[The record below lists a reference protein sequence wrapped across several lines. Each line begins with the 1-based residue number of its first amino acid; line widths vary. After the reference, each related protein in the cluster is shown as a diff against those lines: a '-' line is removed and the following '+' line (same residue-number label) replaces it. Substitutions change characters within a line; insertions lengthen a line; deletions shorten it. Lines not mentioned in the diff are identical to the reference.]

1 MSREIVILRH
11 AQAHAASAGQADA
24 ARRLNEHGRAEASAV
39 GRWFGEHALVFDAV
53 LCSPA
58 ARARETLDLAL
69 GPAAAAASI
78 EPRIYEATP
87 GMLIALLD
95 EHRGAGRVLIVG
107 HNPGLEQLVALLA
120 EGRSEIAHGLPT
132 GGVARLSVPTGQALE
147 PGVATLHAFW
157 SP

>member
-11 AQAHAASAGQADA
+11 AQAQPAGAGESDASRELSA
-24 ARRLNEHGRAEASAV
+24 HGRAEAQAV
-39 GRWFGEHALVFDAV
+39 QRWFAEHQLAFDLA

-58 ARARETLDLAL
+58 VRARQTLDLAL
-69 GPAAAAASI
+69 GGGAETRI

-87 GMLIALLD
+87 GALIDVLD
-95 EHRGAGRVLIVG
+95 AARGAGRVLLVG
-107 HNPGLEQLVALLA
+107 HNPGLEQLVALLT

-132 GGVARLSVPTGQALE
+132 AGVARLSVPSGMPLE

>member
-11 AQAHAASAGQADA
+11 AQAQPPAAGQADA
-24 ARRLNEHGRAEASAV
+24 ARELSAHGRVEAAAVRRWFSEHG
-39 GRWFGEHALVFDAV
+39 LQFDAV

-58 ARARETLDLAL
+58 IRARQTLEAVI
-69 GPAAAAASI
+69 GEGSANARI

-87 GMLIALLD
+87 GTLIDVLD
-95 EHRGAGRVLIVG
+95 TVRVGRVLLVG
-107 HNPGLEQLVALLA
+107 HNPGLEQLVALLT

-132 GGVARLSVPTGQALE
+132 AGVARLSVPTGQALE

>member
-11 AQAHAASAGQADA
+11 AQAQPASAGQADA
-24 ARRLNEHGRAEASAV
+24 SRGLTEHGRAEATAV
-39 GRWFGEHALVFDAV
+39 GRWLAEHALVFDAV

-58 ARARETLDLAL
+58 VRARQTLDLAL
-69 GPAAAAASI
+69 GQAAASATI
-78 EPRIYEATP
+78 VPGIYEATP
-87 GMLIALLD
+87 GTLIALLD
-95 EHRGAGRVLIVG
+95 EHRGAGRVLMVG

-132 GGVARLSVPTGQALE
+132 GGVARLSVPTGQPLE

>member
-11 AQAHAASAGQADA
+11 AQAQAAGVGQSDA
-24 ARRLNEHGRAEASAV
+24 SRELTVHGRAEAEAV
-39 GRWFGEHALVFDAV
+39 RRWFTEHALAFDGV

-58 ARARETLDLAL
+58 VRARQTLDLAL
-69 GPAAAAASI
+69 AGAAADIRI

-87 GMLIALLD
+87 GTLIDVLD
-95 EHRGAGRVLIVG
+95 AARGAGRVLLVG
-107 HNPGLEQLVALLA
+107 HNPGLEQLVALLT
-120 EGRSEIAHGLPT
+120 EGRSEVAHGLPT
-132 GGVARLSVPTGQALE
+132 AGVARLSVPTGAPLE

>member
-11 AQAHAASAGQADA
+11 AQAQPAAAGQPDA
-24 ARRLNEHGRAEASAV
+24 ARELTPHGRAEAAAV
-39 GRWFGEHALVFDAV
+39 RRWFAEHALTFDAV

-58 ARARETLDLAL
+58 ARARQTLEIAVD
-69 GPAAAAASI
+69 GAADARI

-87 GMLIALLD
+87 GTLVDVLD
-95 EHRGAGRVLIVG
+95 AARGAGRVLLVG
-107 HNPGLEQLVALLA
+107 HNPGLEQLVALLT

-132 GGVARLSVPTGQALE
+132 AGVARLSVPTGAPLE

>member
-11 AQAHAASAGQADA
+11 AQAQPAAVGQPDRERSLSAHGKEEA
-24 ARRLNEHGRAEASAV
+24 AAVSRWFNEHGMA
-39 GRWFGEHALVFDAV
+39 FDAV

-58 ARARETLDLAL
+58 TRARQTLELAL
-69 GPAAAAASI
+69 GASAAQARV

-87 GMLIALLD
+87 GTLMAVLD
-95 EHRGAGRVLIVG
+95 EAGGAGRVLLVG

-120 EGRSEIAHGLPT
+120 EGRSEVAHGLPT
-132 GGVARLSVPTGQALE
+132 GGIARLSVPSGQALE
-147 PGVATLHAFW
+147 PGVATLRAFW

>member
-11 AQAHAASAGQADA
+11 AQAQPSGAGQSDA
-24 ARRLNEHGRAEASAV
+24 TRELTAHGRSEAEAV
-39 GRWFGEHALVFDAV
+39 RRWFAEHALAFDVV

-58 ARARETLDLAL
+58 VRARQTLDLAL
-69 GPAAAAASI
+69 GGAGADTRF

-87 GMLIALLD
+87 GTLIDVLD
-95 EHRGAGRVLIVG
+95 GARGAGRVLLVG
-107 HNPGLEQLVALLA
+107 HNPGLEQLVALLT

-132 GGVARLSVPTGQALE
+132 GGVARLSVPTGASLE

>member
-11 AQAHAASAGQADA
+11 AQAQPAHAGQADA
-24 ARRLNEHGRAEASAV
+24 ARGLTEHGRVEAAAV
-39 GRWFGEHALVFDAV
+39 ARWFTEHALVFDAV

-58 ARARETLDLAL
+58 VRARETLALAL
-69 GPAAAAASI
+69 GQAAPTTTF

-87 GMLIALLD
+87 GTLIALLD
-95 EHRGAGRVLIVG
+95 EHRGAGRVLMVG
-107 HNPGLEQLVALLA
+107 HNPGLEQLVALLT

-132 GGVARLSVPTGQALE
+132 AGVARLSVPTGQALE

>member
-11 AQAHAASAGQADA
+11 AQAQPATAGQADA
-24 ARRLNEHGRAEASAV
+24 ARGLTENGRAEAAAV
-39 GRWFGEHALVFDAV
+39 GRWFIEHALVFDAV

-58 ARARETLDLAL
+58 ARARQTLELAL
-69 GPAAAAASI
+69 GSTAAAASI
-78 EPRIYEATP
+78 QPQIYEATP
-87 GMLIALLD
+87 GTLIALLD
-95 EHRGAGRVLIVG
+95 DLRGAGRVLMVG
-107 HNPGLEQLVALLA
+107 HNPGLEQLVALLT

>member
-11 AQAHAASAGQADA
+11 AQAQPAAAGQPDA
-24 ARRLNEHGRAEASAV
+24 ARELTPHGRAEAQAV
-39 GRWFGEHALVFDAV
+39 RQWFAEHALTFDAV

-58 ARARETLDLAL
+58 ARARQTLEIAL
-69 GPAAAAASI
+69 DGAADVRI
-78 EPRIYEATP
+78 ESRIYEATP
-87 GMLIALLD
+87 GTLVDVLD
-95 EHRGAGRVLIVG
+95 GARGAGRVLLVG
-107 HNPGLEQLVALLA
+107 HNPGLEQLVALLT

-132 GGVARLSVPTGQALE
+132 AGVARLSVPTGMALE

>member
-11 AQAHAASAGQADA
+11 AQAQPPATGQADA
-24 ARRLNEHGRAEASAV
+24 ARELSEHGRAEAAAV
-39 GRWFGEHALVFDAV
+39 RRWFSEHGLQFDAV

-58 ARARETLDLAL
+58 IRARQTLDAVI
-69 GPAAAAASI
+69 GEGAANARI

-87 GMLIALLD
+87 GTLIDVLD
-95 EHRGAGRVLIVG
+95 TVRVGRVLLVG
-107 HNPGLEQLVALLA
+107 HNPGLEQLVALLT

-132 GGVARLSVPTGQALE
+132 AGVARLSVPTGQALE

>member
-11 AQAHAASAGQADA
+11 AQAQPGASGQPDA
-24 ARRLNEHGRAEASAV
+24 ARELSAHGRAEAEAV
-39 GRWFGEHALVFDAV
+39 RRWFELHGLAFDAV

-58 ARARETLDLAL
+58 VRARQTLAL
-69 GPAAAAASI
+69 ALDAAPADSRI

-87 GMLIALLD
+87 GTLIDVLD
-95 EHRGAGRVLIVG
+95 AARGAGRVLLVG
-107 HNPGLEQLVALLA
+107 HNPGLEQLVALLT

-132 GGVARLSVPTGQALE
+132 AGVARLTVPTGAVLE
-147 PGVATLHAFW
+147 PGVASLRAFW